1 MSKLSKNK
9 SYALYFVLGLVILWI
24 LAYVCFSFVLAELN
38 PFKWE
43 QSMRGGYVFVMVSIL
58 AISFPI
64 SQLIKLE
71 MDY

>member
-1 MSKLSKNK
+1 MSKKRNYK

-24 LAYVCFSFVLAELN
+24 LAYVCFAFVLAELN

-43 QSMRGGYVFVMVSIL
+43 QSIRGGYVFAVVSIL
-58 AISFPI
+58 VLSFPI

-71 MDY
+71 LD

>member
-24 LAYVCFSFVLAELN
+24 LTYLCFAFVLAELN

-43 QSMRGGYVFVMVSIL
+43 QSIRGGYVFGMVSMLML
-58 AISFPI
+58 ALPV

-71 MDY
+71 LG